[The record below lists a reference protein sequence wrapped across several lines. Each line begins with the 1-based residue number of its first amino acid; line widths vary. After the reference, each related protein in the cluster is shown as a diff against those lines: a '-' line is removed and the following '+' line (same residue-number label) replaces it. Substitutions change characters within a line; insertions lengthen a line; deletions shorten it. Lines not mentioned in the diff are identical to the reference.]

1 MITYFVSIY
10 IVPLTFYENMEKAVV
25 SNVNNKGNSGRPSRL
40 LIGGLIVY
48 DWNRLTTPVLI
59 QNYKS
64 LKEN

>member
-1 MITYFVSIY
+1 M
-10 IVPLTFYENMEKAVV
+10 TFYENMEKAVV

>member
-25 SNVNNKGNSGRPSRL
+25 SNVNNKGNSGRPLRL
-40 LIGGLIVY
+40 LIGGLTVY

-59 QNYKS
+59 
-64 LKEN
+64 